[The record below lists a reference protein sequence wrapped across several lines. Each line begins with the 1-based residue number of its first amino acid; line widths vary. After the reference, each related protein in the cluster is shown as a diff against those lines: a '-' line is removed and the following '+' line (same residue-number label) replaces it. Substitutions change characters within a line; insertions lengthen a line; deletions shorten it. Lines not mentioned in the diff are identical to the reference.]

1 VEEAMAN
8 AMKTEIVDR
17 TRGRHDPTLQGA
29 TPITK
34 VAELEIH

>member
-17 TRGRHDPTLQGA
+17 TRGPHGPTLQGA

-34 VAELEIH
+34 VAELGIH